1 MRISL
6 LLQYQI
12 YMSFMTKYLIVED
25 ERFAYDEMKRMIT
38 HLRPDYILAGRT
50 KTVKE
55 TVLFLRKNTVELI
68 LLDIHLADGSC
79 FDIFKQISIS
89 TPVIFTTAYDEH
101 AIRAFKVNSI
111 DYLLKPIEEIDLLTA
126 LNKYEQLYI
135 PQKTEFDY
143 KKIEEIWMKN
153 HKKNRFMVQLGDT
166 YYHINTSDIAF
177 IYSED
182 KVVFLHTF
190 SNKRYIIDYTLTQIE
205 EQLDDKLF
213 FRVFRNCIVNINSV
227 KQTNKYFN
235 GRLKLTLNPDCPH
248 DISVSRERVPDFLK
262 WIDGM

>member
-1 MRISL
+1 MI
-6 LLQYQI
+6 
-12 YMSFMTKYLIVED
+12 KYLIVED

-38 HLRPDYILAGRT
+38 QLRPNYELAGRT

-55 TVLFLRKNTVELI
+55 TVLFLRKNTVQLI
-68 LLDIHLADGSC
+68 LLDINLADGSC
-79 FDIFKQISIS
+79 FNIFKQISIS

-101 AIRAFKVNSI
+101 AIQAFKVNSI
-111 DYLLKPIEEIDLLTA
+111 DYLLKPVEEADLLMA

-135 PQKTEFDY
+135 PQKHEFDY
-143 KKIEEIWMKN
+143 AKLEEVLMKN
-153 HKKNRFMVQLGDT
+153 HKKNRFMVQIGDT

-177 IYSED
+177 FYSED

-205 EQLDDKLF
+205 EQLDEKMF
-213 FRVFRNCIVNINSV
+213 FRVFRNCIANINSV
-227 KQTNKYFN
+227 KKITKYFN
-235 GRLKLTLNPDCPH
+235 GRLKLILHPDCPH
-248 DISVSRERVPDFLK
+248 DIVVSRERVSDFLK

>member
-1 MRISL
+1 MG
-6 LLQYQI
+6 
-12 YMSFMTKYLIVED
+12 FMIKYLIVED

-38 HLRPDYILAGRT
+38 RLRPDYELAGRT

-55 TVLFLRKNTVELI
+55 TVLFLQKNTVDLI

-79 FDIFKQISIS
+79 FDIFKQIQIS
-89 TPVIFTTAYDEH
+89 TSIIFTTAYDEY
-101 AIRAFKVNSI
+101 AIQAFKVNSI
-111 DYLLKPIEEIDLLTA
+111 DYLLKPIEEVDLLTA

-135 PQKTEFDY
+135 PQKPQFDY
-143 KKIEEIWMKN
+143 ERLEEVLMKN

-177 IYSED
+177 AYSED

-205 EQLDDKLF
+205 EQLDEKIF

-227 KQTNKYFN
+227 KKITKYFN
-235 GRLKLTLNPDCPH
+235 GRLKLILEPDCPH
-248 DISVSRERVPDFLK
+248 DITVSRERVADFLK